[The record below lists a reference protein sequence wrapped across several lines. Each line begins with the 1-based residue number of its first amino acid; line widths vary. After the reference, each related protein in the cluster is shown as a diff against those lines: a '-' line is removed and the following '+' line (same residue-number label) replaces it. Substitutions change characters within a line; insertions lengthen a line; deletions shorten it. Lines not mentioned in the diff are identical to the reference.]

1 MHVKSGDNVLVIS
14 GRNKGQKGRI
24 KTALPKIERVIVEN
38 VNIVKKHVKQMGNR
52 PGGILEVEA
61 PLHVSKVQLICPS
74 CGKAVRTGHRI
85 NEAGKKVRV
94 CKAQGCG
101 HDID

>member
-1 MHVKSGDNVLVIS
+1 MHVKSGDNVIVIS

-24 KTALPKIERVIVEN
+24 KTALPKMERVIVEN

-74 CGKAVRTGHRI
+74 CGKGARTGHRI
-85 NEAGKKVRV
+85 NDAGKKVRV
-94 CKAQGCG
+94 CKVCNQ
-101 HDID
+101 DVD